1 MLSGRAVV
9 PRGLVT
15 VLERKQSIM
24 IQMFGDVMVKPI
36 TMYADLKIK
45 LIEQEEEDEKSGGG
59 GDQT

>member
-1 MLSGRAVV
+1 
-9 PRGLVT
+9 
-15 VLERKQSIM
+15 M

-45 LIEQEEEDEKSGGG
+45 LIEQEEEDEKSGSG